1 MATYQH
7 TVALFKEYKAEN
19 DKRKIVELL
28 ESFLRECPDADDMQ
42 ICWAFWNL
50 SDNYAMLRDAS
61 EEYRNHKLF
70 EKKLMHMDEK
80 YLHWI
85 VSDGTQKLTL
95 LTGGYEAYWNAL
107 YRYACEKAPKR
118 EDNAVIRFESHRA
131 NVAFPSVVDYS
142 FDAEH
147 ARFALENLANSC
159 SELQHT
165 SGALYYQLTYYTMAI
180 GFNTLMKEDNKPL
193 IEESYAAFTEIL
205 PYLHTEKQTYADGE
219 ERLLGTYDQLN
230 APRAKY
236 NQAFCGIHNY
246 IIQLVNAG
254 AYQLALQCN
263 ALAEPVC
270 LDYGS
275 YYKRKLQTAREG
287 VLEH

>member
-1 MATYQH
+1 METYQH

-165 SGALYYQLTYYTMAI
+165 S
-180 GFNTLMKEDNKPL
+180 
-193 IEESYAAFTEIL
+193 
-205 PYLHTEKQTYADGE
+205 
-219 ERLLGTYDQLN
+219 
-230 APRAKY
+230 AP
-236 NQAFCGIHNY
+236 F
-246 IIQLVNAG
+246 II
-254 AYQLALQCN
+254 
-263 ALAEPVC
+263 
-270 LDYGS
+270 S
-275 YYKRKLQTAREG
+275 
-287 VLEH
+287 

>member
-95 LTGGYEAYWNAL
+95 LTGGY
-107 YRYACEKAPKR
+107 
-118 EDNAVIRFESHRA
+118 
-131 NVAFPSVVDYS
+131 
-142 FDAEH
+142 
-147 ARFALENLANSC
+147 
-159 SELQHT
+159 
-165 SGALYYQLTYYTMAI
+165 
-180 GFNTLMKEDNKPL
+180 
-193 IEESYAAFTEIL
+193 
-205 PYLHTEKQTYADGE
+205 
-219 ERLLGTYDQLN
+219 
-230 APRAKY
+230 
-236 NQAFCGIHNY
+236 
-246 IIQLVNAG
+246 
-254 AYQLALQCN
+254 
-263 ALAEPVC
+263 
-270 LDYGS
+270 
-275 YYKRKLQTAREG
+275 
-287 VLEH
+287 

>member
-1 MATYQH
+1 METYQH

-131 NVAFPSVVDYS
+131 NGRLSVGRRL
-142 FDAEH
+142 FFRCR
-147 ARFALENLANSC
+147 AR
-159 SELQHT
+159 
-165 SGALYYQLTYYTMAI
+165 
-180 GFNTLMKEDNKPL
+180 P
-193 IEESYAAFTEIL
+193 
-205 PYLHTEKQTYADGE
+205 
-219 ERLLGTYDQLN
+219 
-230 APRAKY
+230 
-236 NQAFCGIHNY
+236 FC
-246 IIQLVNAG
+246 A
-254 AYQLALQCN
+254 
-263 ALAEPVC
+263 
-270 LDYGS
+270 
-275 YYKRKLQTAREG
+275 
-287 VLEH
+287 

>member
-1 MATYQH
+1 METYQH

-131 NVAFPSVVDYS
+131 TSPFRRSSIILSMQSTPVLRLKIWRIAARS
-142 FDAEH
+142 FSI
-147 ARFALENLANSC
+147 R
-159 SELQHT
+159 
-165 SGALYYQLTYYTMAI
+165 
-180 GFNTLMKEDNKPL
+180 
-193 IEESYAAFTEIL
+193 
-205 PYLHTEKQTYADGE
+205 
-219 ERLLGTYDQLN
+219 R
-230 APRAKY
+230 AP
-236 NQAFCGIHNY
+236 F
-246 IIQLVNAG
+246 II
-254 AYQLALQCN
+254 
-263 ALAEPVC
+263 
-270 LDYGS
+270 S
-275 YYKRKLQTAREG
+275 
-287 VLEH
+287 